1 MIIQLIKENS
11 KKINRSAKS
20 LHFKYFR
27 RIISN
32 CRTRIADLTKSLCW
46 FWIKIIMKSINI
58 LVDFFHHIGRKLWP
72 TSPASWTEKS
82 PMAEMD
88 QRSVFYIS
96 IFNYFLYCLKILLK
110 KFIFD
115 KIFDFTGDQLKSPE
129 CNCISA
135 FYDQFG
141 HDFGHPASNLTV

>member
-1 MIIQLIKENS
+1 MNVNVSFVREPKAKMTKFFTFLKRVIIQLIKENS

-58 LVDFFHHIGRKLWP
+58 LVDFFSTCRSKTVANKSSQLDGKVSYGRDGPKV
-72 TSPASWTEKS
+72 S
-82 PMAEMD
+82 
-88 QRSVFYIS
+88 
-96 IFNYFLYCLKILLK
+96 FLYFNI
-110 KFIFD
+110 
-115 KIFDFTGDQLKSPE
+115 
-129 CNCISA
+129 
-135 FYDQFG
+135 
-141 HDFGHPASNLTV
+141 